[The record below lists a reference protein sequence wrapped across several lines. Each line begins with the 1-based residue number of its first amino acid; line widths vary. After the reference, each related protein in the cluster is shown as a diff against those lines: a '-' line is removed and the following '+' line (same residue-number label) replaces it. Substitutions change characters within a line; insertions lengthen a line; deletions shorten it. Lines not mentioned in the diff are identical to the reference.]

1 MSNSAGISSFEIER
15 INKNNINNDLI
26 NNFVGIFP
34 FDKMKFI
41 DFHSLM
47 KKISN
52 AKYPFFYFE
61 YRQSWNYRNKLV
73 EDI

>member
-26 NNFVGIFP
+26 NNFVGVFLS
-34 FDKMKFI
+34 DKMKFI
-41 DFHSLM
+41 DFQSDE
-47 KKISN
+47 KNIKCKIS
-52 AKYPFFYFE
+52 FFYFD

>member
-1 MSNSAGISSFEIER
+1 MSNSASISSFEIER

-26 NNFVGIFP
+26 NNFFGVFLS
-34 FDKMKFI
+34 DKMKFI
-41 DFHSLM
+41 DFQSDE
-47 KKISN
+47 KNIKCKIS
-52 AKYPFFYFE
+52 FFYFD